1 MKQKQLLFTDG
12 SVNPQQ
18 NIGFGAYLHVK
29 EDDVYDLALNKS
41 IKVKRFD
48 ATSSTKLELE
58 TLLWALE
65 NIKFDDEE
73 LIVFTDCQ
81 NILGLPLR
89 REKFEKSNYLT
100 KKNKKIANHEL
111 YKKFYKITDRINCQ
125 FFKVKGHKPKNN
137 KDNIDKFFT
146 LVDKAS
152 RNALRE
158 CLSDN
163 KT

>member
-1 MKQKQLLFTDG
+1 MKQKEFIFTDG
-12 SVNPQQ
+12 SVDPKQ

-29 EDDVYDLALNKS
+29 QNEVYDEFLKS
-41 IKVKRFD
+41 RVKVKRFD

-58 TLLWALE
+58 TLLWALNE
-65 NIKFDDEE
+65 VNLVDVE
-73 LIVFTDCQ
+73 LLIFTDCQ
-81 NILGLPLR
+81 NILGLHSR
-89 REKFEKSNYLT
+89 REKFEKNNYLT

-111 YKKFYKITDRINCQ
+111 YKKFYKITDTLNCQ
-125 FFKVKGHKPKNN
+125 FIKVKGHKPKNE

-158 CLSDN
+158 KLCQD
-163 KT
+163 

>member
-1 MKQKQLLFTDG
+1 MKQQQFLFTDG
-12 SVNPQQ
+12 SVNPKQ

-29 EDDVYDLALNKS
+29 QNDTYDESLKKS
-41 IKVKRFD
+41 VKIKRFD

-58 TLLWALE
+58 TLLWALDE
-65 NIKFDDEE
+65 INIADEE

-81 NILGLPLR
+81 NILGLNSR
-89 REKFEKSNYLT
+89 REKFEKNDYLT

-111 YKKFYKITDRINCQ
+111 YKKFYKITDTLHCQ
-125 FFKVKGHKPKNN
+125 FIKVKGHKPKNE

-146 LVDKAS
+146 LVDRAS

-158 CLSDN
+158 CSVT
-163 KT
+163 K